1 MKLPM
6 KLFKSVD
13 NYTPMKRDLTPL
25 ELKAVNA
32 QVEDYFYKV
41 TNKELLEGRY
51 DNLMRHKPVLVEY
64 FRNGVGKTSRPIGAI
79 ADIINWENYP
89 KDVFIDFPDLPREHG
104 FVEHDTLHHNGGTGE
119 ITIEL
124 SPETLAAQAKA
135 ERRASKLAVL
145 TSTNQ
150 GTIMNNEQNVVLTTE
165 TPLTENKGTTIKNSN
180 QADMTAALHALTTEL
195 ESGSITQEQFD
206 ILSTSIA
213 EDMVTIEAAEEPEV
227 TAEPSDWVP
236 NYTLKDRLMDLAFNR
251 ALNMCQNHSDRFQ
264 VEAIIKPL
272 MDATEDGYSPEAW
285 LVALRQI
292 SQRMSDPKHHFT
304 VARAINLTMRGI
316 TLSLN
321 DRLAGQ
327 GKGFGT
333 SHDAKLTHAQEE
345 LEKAEAAGD
354 FEVARM
360 IREDILEL
368 ELNVTSEQETGTPY
382 AGNSWNNSELP
393 QDYDV
398 LIDIANQYASGAR
411 LLYAKLNL
419 GQSDD
424 PMKFQVWSVNANIEN
439 PNEPPMWVDIESF
452 ADALDA
458 LESANARRNVQRK
471 IDAELLATQ
480 VERARLDMSKAART
494 EKAVAAKKAT
504 AELAQQAIVKAKAKM
519 VNNEI
524 QRNLGLVEHMCNS
537 YKASEITDKELAHA
551 VMNIVA
557 DHDLLT
563 PKTAEA
569 FIVDYC
575 ERNEL
580 DVPTPA

>member
-1 MKLPM
+1 M
-6 KLFKSVD
+6 FQIGSA
-13 NYTPMKRDLTPL
+13 PL
-25 ELKAVNA
+25 NISTGKA
-32 QVEDYFYKV
+32 
-41 TNKELLEGRY
+41 
-51 DNLMRHKPVLVEY
+51 
-64 FRNGVGKTSRPIGAI
+64 GKTLQLEPISELV
-79 ADIINWENYP
+79 NWRQYP
-89 KDVFIDFPDLPREHG
+89 DACLRQVKD
-104 FVEHDTLHHNGGTGE
+104 NE
-119 ITIEL
+119 IL
-124 SPETLAAQAKA
+124 SWAAGM
-135 ERRASKLAVL
+135 RRAEFATYGWLNDNEFSNYDPKIKGFKVPMYHGTVADL
-145 TSTNQ
+145 TSTK
-150 GTIMNNEQNVVLTTE
+150 GTIMNNESKVVPTTE
-165 TPLTENKGTTIKNSN
+165 VSINNQGTTIETQNDPN
-180 QADMTAALHALTTEL
+180 LTAAIHALTTDL
-195 ESGSITQEQFD
+195 ESGEINQAQFD
-206 ILSTSIA
+206 EMVASIA
-213 EDMVTIEAAEEPEV
+213 DDMVTPTVESETEV
-227 TAEPSDWVP
+227 TVEPSDWVP

-272 MDATEDGYSPEAW
+272 MEATEDGYSPEAW

-292 SQRMSDPKHHFT
+292 SQRVSDPKHHFT

-333 SHDAKLTHAQEE
+333 SHDAKLTHAQEQ
-345 LEKAEAAGD
+345 LEQAESTGD

-360 IREDILEL
+360 LREDILEL
-368 ELNVTSEQETGTPY
+368 ELNVASDQENGTPY

-398 LIDIANQYASGAR
+398 LLDIANQYASGAR

-424 PMKFQVWSVNANIEN
+424 PMKFQVWSVNANVEF
-439 PNEPPMWVDIESF
+439 PNETPVWVDIESF

-504 AELAQQAIVKAKAKM
+504 AEIAQQAIVKAKAKM

-524 QRNLGLVEHMCNS
+524 QRNLGLVEHMCNG
-537 YKASEITDKELAHA
+537 YKAGELTNEELAHA
-551 VMNIVA
+551 VLNIVA

-563 PKTAEA
+563 PKAAEA
-569 FIVDYC
+569 FVIDYC
-575 ERNEL
+575 DRNEL